1 MERLR
6 VAGLRSGLRDHPFLR
21 GALEALLL
29 PLAFCALGLAWWGTA
44 LRAEGA
50 APTYP
55 RAWMEA
61 GAMTQVEVPSAPAE
75 WLIDGFNVVQV
86 GLLGGQDRSQWWSAS
101 RRAQLLS
108 QAAAFEP
115 ADASLWVVFDGG
127 RPGPDS
133 ELEGRT
139 RVVFAPSA
147 DEWLVARVRGA
158 PDPSRLVVVTADRR
172 LAARVRH
179 LGARVASPAEFLA
192 RCGEPAI
199 RGDFTSI

>member
-1 MERLR
+1 VALR
-6 VAGLRSGLRDHPFLR
+6 HHPFLR
-21 GALEALLL
+21 GVLEALLL

-50 APTYP
+50 PPTYP

-61 GAMTQVEVPSAPAE
+61 AAMTQAEPASAPAE

-86 GLLGGQDRSQWWSAS
+86 GLLGGQDRSRWWSAA

-108 QAAAFEP
+108 QVAAFQP
-115 ADASLWVVFDGG
+115 SDASLWVVFDGG
-127 RPGPDS
+127 LPRPES
-133 ELEGRT
+133 EREGRT

-147 DEWLVARVRGA
+147 DEWLVARVRRA
-158 PDPSRLVVVTADRR
+158 EDPSRLVVVTADRR

-179 LGARVASPAEFLA
+179 LGARVSSPAEFLA
-192 RCGEPAI
+192 RCGDALD
-199 RGDFTSI
+199 RGDITSV